1 MNDFNIGCRTVGDEF
16 PVFIIAELSA
26 NHEQKLQLARD
37 TLKAMKEAGANAV
50 KLQTYKP
57 ETMTLDSDK
66 PWFQTRKEGPWAGQ
80 TLYDLYRKACT
91 PWEWHREL
99 QDLARQLDMEF
110 FSTPFDPT
118 AVDFLE
124 SLNVPA
130 YKIASQEIT
139 DIPLLKRVAGCG
151 KPMILST
158 GIAGYDDI
166 RLAMDT
172 CLEAG
177 NKEIALLKCTSA
189 YPTPYEEVNLLALK
203 KMKEEFRVI
212 TGLSDHTPGF
222 TIPIASVALGAR
234 IIEKH
239 FILDKKGAGLDRDFS
254 LDPAE
259 FKRMVNAVR
268 QVEKALGNG
277 EIRLTE
283 AMQRA
288 RKMSR
293 SLFAV
298 KDIPKGSPFTL
309 DNVRV
314 IRPGMGLHPKR
325 LDEILGKKA
334 REDIEKGT
342 PLDDSL
348 IG

>member
-1 MNDFNIGCRTVGDEF
+1 MKIGKFKISNTS

-37 TLKAMKEAGANAV
+37 TLKAMKEAGADAV
-50 KLQTYKP
+50 KLQTYTP
-57 ETMTLDSDK
+57 DTMTLDSDK
-66 PWFQTRKEGPWAGQ
+66 PWFQTRKEGPWASQ
-80 TLYDLYRKACT
+80 TLYDLYRKAYT
-91 PWEWHREL
+91 PWEWHEEL
-99 QDLARQLDMEF
+99 QELAHQLGMEF
-110 FSTPFDPT
+110 FSTPFDPM

-139 DIPLLKRVAGCG
+139 DIPLLKKIAACK

-172 CLEAG
+172 CLEQG
-177 NKEIALLKCTSA
+177 NKDIALLKCTSA

-203 KMKEEFRVI
+203 KMKEEFRVV
-212 TGLSDHTPGF
+212 TGLSDHTPGY

-239 FILDKKGAGLDRDFS
+239 FILDKRGTGLDRDFS
-254 LDPAE
+254 LDPSE
-259 FKRMVNAVR
+259 FKQMVEAVR
-268 QVEKALGNG
+268 KLEKALGSE

-283 AMQRA
+283 AMKKA

-298 KDIPKGSPFTL
+298 EDIPRGSRFTEK
-309 DNVRV
+309 NVRA
-314 IRPGMGLHPKR
+314 IRPGVGLHPKR

-334 REDIEKGT
+334 RKDIEKGT